1 MIGHELGGRYQVI
14 ERIGGG
20 GMALVYRAHDILLNR
35 NVAIKVL
42 RNQFVHDEEF
52 IRRFRRE
59 AQSAASLS
67 HPNVVSIYDVGQE
80 DEIHYIVMEY
90 IEGKN
95 LNEIIKERAPLQVD
109 ESVRIAS
116 QICDALDHAHQ
127 NQIIHRDIKPHNIL
141 IGRNGRV
148 KVTDFGIARAVTST
162 TITQTGSV
170 VGSVHYF
177 SPEHAKGVSTGE
189 KSDLYSLG
197 IVLYQM
203 LTGSLPFLGES
214 PISVAL
220 KHLQEEFEEPRHLNP
235 LIPQSVENVIL
246 RSMRKNPEE
255 RYQSAKQM
263 LQDLETCLLPER
275 RSEAKLHFNDE
286 EDEDRT
292 RIIPAIKPIQRSNS
306 SRNAGSDRMSRD
318 EDFDDHAPVTKRK
331 KQWVRPTLLIGLTL
345 LLLLAMVSVV
355 WYVRAQL
362 VVPEVTVPYVVGK
375 DLEQARNELEDLGLV
390 VAEPKYDYSPNFAEN
405 QVIDQS
411 RDKDTKVKKGASIT
425 LTVNTAKPLSKMLDV
440 TNRSFDDAVKMLMAL
455 GISQDR
461 IRQSDPIFDE
471 NIEAGKIIRS
481 DPAVDTEIDVE
492 QVIITLYI
500 SKGIEGTLM
509 PDIINK
515 TESEAKKLLEGAKL
529 VLGEV
534 KEESSF
540 TIEAGKVTKV
550 EGYEKGAS
558 VPPGTAITIYLS
570 SGYPPEAL
578 NYTFNV
584 PVAPAQDGG
593 RSKIRIEFTDARNNG
608 EKQDWGTRTIGK
620 SQVLSVNLVLAPNK
634 DGSVIVTRDGVLL
647 DTYVVSYIDAKNGTV
662 QEPEPPVV
670 PTPQPTQAPV
680 EPSAPVEPTIEPEI
694 VDPSTEENGNN
705 GNNTGN
711 DQTGFLTNGSI
722 NNETNGNSSNNRNNE
737 KSNNQGN
744 NKNKD
749 KAKDNSDN

>member
-220 KHLQEEFEEPRHLNP
+220 KHLQEEFEEPRLLNP

-255 RYQSAKQM
+255 RYHSAKEM

-275 RSEAKLHFNDE
+275 RSESKVHFDDE

-292 RIIPAIKPIQRSNS
+292 RIIPAIKPLQRNS
-306 SRNAGSDRMSRD
+306 GNRTHREDRMVRD
-318 EDFDDHAPVTKRK
+318 EEDDDIVPVKKGK
-331 KQWVRPTLLIGLTL
+331 KQWTKPALWIGLTL
-345 LLLLAMVSVV
+345 LILAAMTSLVL
-355 WYVRAQL
+355 YVKAQL
-362 VVPEVTVPYVVGK
+362 VVHEVPVPYVVGK
-375 DLEQARNELEDLGLV
+375 QLEEAKAELEKVGLE
-390 VAEPKYDYSPNFAEN
+390 VADPLLYDYSPNFEEN
-405 QVIDQS
+405 EVIKQS
-411 RDKDTKVKKGASIT
+411 KERDAMVKEGASIV
-425 LTVNTAKPLSKMLDV
+425 LTVNSAKPLPKMPDL
-440 TNRSFDDAVKMLMAL
+440 TNNSFDEAVKALIAL
-455 GISQDR
+455 GLP
-461 IRQSDPIFDE
+461 QSKIENKPIFDE
-471 NIEAGKIIRS
+471 NTEEGKIVRS
-481 DPAVDTEIDVE
+481 EPAPESEFDPETDT
-492 QVIITLYI
+492 ITLYV
-500 SKGIEGTLM
+500 SKGEESVIM
-509 PDIINK
+509 PDLVGK
-515 TESEAKKLLEGAKL
+515 TESEAKALLEENKL

-534 KEESSF
+534 KQESSF
-540 TIEAGKVTKV
+540 TMEEGKVTKSWA
-550 EGYEKGAS
+550 YEAGAS
-558 VPPGTAITIYLS
+558 VPPGTAITIYIS
-570 SGYPPEAL
+570 TGYPPEAL

-584 PVAPAQDGG
+584 PVAPTQEGKK
-593 RSKIRIEFTDARNNG
+593 SKVRIEFIDARNNG

-634 DGSVIVTRDGVLL
+634 DGSVIVTQDGVLE
-647 DTYVVSYIDAKNGTV
+647 TYVIPYIDAKNGTV

-670 PTPQPTQAPV
+670 ATPKPTEAPV
-680 EPSAPVEPTIEPEI
+680 EPTPSAEPTIEPEI
-694 VDPSTEENGNN
+694 LPPGSDDEDAEDGAVN
-705 GNNTGN
+705 
-711 DQTGFLTNGSI
+711 QTGFVP
-722 NNETNGNSSNNRNNE
+722 NSSKNNNA
-737 KSNNQGN
+737 SNIA
-744 NKNKD
+744 KD
-749 KAKDNSDN
+749 KHNNSDNKNHNKGKDKSKENSDD

>member
-80 DEIHYIVMEY
+80 DEVHYIVMEY

-116 QICDALDHAHQ
+116 QICDALDHAHL

-177 SPEHAKGVSTGE
+177 SPEHAKGVTTGE

-203 LTGSLPFLGES
+203 LTGVLPFLGES

-220 KHLQEEFEEPRHLNP
+220 KHLQEEFEEPRLLNP

-275 RSEAKLHFNDE
+275 RSEAKVLFHDDD
-286 EDEDRT
+286 DEDRT
-292 RIIPAIKPIQRSNS
+292 RVIPAIKPLQRGLGSRGGSGDERIRSMDEVPS
-306 SRNAGSDRMSRD
+306 S
-318 EDFDDHAPVTKRK
+318 APGKRK
-331 KQWVRPTLLIGLTL
+331 WGRPALWISLTLILLI
-345 LLLLAMVSVV
+345 AMGGVV
-355 WYVRAQL
+355 WYVNSKLSVDEVAVP
-362 VVPEVTVPYVVGK
+362 VVTGISF
-375 DLEQARNELEDLGLV
+375 EQAKAALEEVGL
-390 VAEPKYDYSPNFAEN
+390 FAEDPPLLEYN
-405 QVIDQS
+405 ANFEENIVWKQS
-411 RDKDTKVKKGASIT
+411 KSDTMVKEGTHII
-425 LTVNTAKPLSKMLDV
+425 LTVSTAKIMPKLPELSTK
-440 TNRSFDDAVKMLMAL
+440 SYDDAVKELIAL
-455 GISQDR
+455 GIAQSR
-461 IRQSDPIFDE
+461 ITPDERYSEDFDKGKVISSEPAAGSDY
-471 NIEAGKIIRS
+471 
-481 DPAVDTEIDVE
+481 DPETVTIKLMV
-492 QVIITLYI
+492 
-500 SKGIEGTLM
+500 SKGKESTKM
-509 PDIINK
+509 PGLLGM
-515 TESEAKKLLEGAKL
+515 TEKEAKAALEKAGL
-529 VLGEV
+529 VLDEV
-534 KEESSF
+534 KEEPSF
-540 TIEAGKVTKV
+540 TYEKGKVTKQWAYE
-550 EGYEKGAS
+550 EGDLVSPGEK
-558 VPPGTAITIYLS
+558 VTIYLS
-570 SGYPPEAL
+570 TGYPPEAL
-578 NYTFNV
+578 EYTFNV
-584 PVAPAQDGG
+584 PVAPAVDGQK
-593 RSKIRIEFTDARNNG
+593 STIRIVFADARNDG
-608 EKQDWGTRTIGK
+608 ENQEWGTRTIGK
-620 SQVLSVNLVLAPNK
+620 SQILSVNIVLAPNK
-634 DGSVIVTRDGVLL
+634 DGMVSVYRDGKFLETYPI
-647 DTYVVSYIDAKNGTV
+647 TYVDVKNNNV
-662 QEPEPPVV
+662 QLPEPL
-670 PTPQPTQAPV
+670 PV
-680 EPSAPVEPTIEPEI
+680 ETQTPEPTVAPTEPPAEPTIEPEI
-694 VDPSTEENGNN
+694 LPPGSGEDGNA
-705 GNNTGN
+705 GDV
-711 DQTGFLTNGSI
+711 DQTGFIPGQDN
-722 NNETNGNSSNNRNNE
+722 
-737 KSNNQGN
+737 N
-744 NKNKD
+744 NKLLAASYEWQGHKYR
-749 KAKDNSDN
+749 

>member
-80 DEIHYIVMEY
+80 DEVHYIVMEY

-177 SPEHAKGVSTGE
+177 SPEHAKGVTTGE

-203 LTGSLPFLGES
+203 LTGVLPFLGES

-220 KHLQEEFEEPRHLNP
+220 KHLQEEFEEPRLLNP

-275 RSEAKLHFNDE
+275 RSEAKSLFHDDGD
-286 EDEDRT
+286 DEDRT
-292 RIIPAIKPIQRSNS
+292 RIIPAIKPLQRGLGNRS
-306 SRNAGSDRMSRD
+306 GGEDRMQMQREED
-318 EDFDDHAPVTKRK
+318 EIIPSSPGKRR
-331 KQWVRPTLLIGLTL
+331 WGRPALWISLTL
-345 LLLLAMVSVV
+345 VILLAMGSVV
-355 WYVRAQL
+355 WYVNAKL
-362 VVPEVTVPYVVGK
+362 VVDEVTVPDVVNQTLEKATSMLDEVGLIAEPVMQYNPDFAENIVWEQGKKAETIVKEGTHIILSVSTEKTPSKMLELSTQTYDEAVKALIAEGVEEERIIPAEEHNDNIPEGQVIRSEPAAGSDYDPETSSIKLYVSQGK
-375 DLEQARNELEDLGLV
+375 DTVTMPDLTGSTQKQAKAKLEELGLV
-390 VAEPKYDYSPNFAEN
+390 
-405 QVIDQS
+405 
-411 RDKDTKVKKGASIT
+411 
-425 LTVNTAKPLSKMLDV
+425 LD
-440 TNRSFDDAVKMLMAL
+440 
-455 GISQDR
+455 
-461 IRQSDPIFDE
+461 
-471 NIEAGKIIRS
+471 
-481 DPAVDTEIDVE
+481 
-492 QVIITLYI
+492 
-500 SKGIEGTLM
+500 
-509 PDIINK
+509 
-515 TESEAKKLLEGAKL
+515 
-529 VLGEV
+529 EV
-534 KEESSF
+534 KEDTSYS
-540 TIEAGKVTKV
+540 V
-550 EGYEKGAS
+550 EKGQVMKQWPYEEGDTAA
-558 VPPGTAITIYLS
+558 PGDKVSISIST
-570 SGYPPEAL
+570 GFPPEAID
-578 NYTFNV
+578 YVFKV
-584 PVAPAQDGG
+584 PVAPSSDG
-593 RSKIRIEFTDARNNG
+593 KKTQIRIVFSDATKDG
-608 EKQDWGTRTIGK
+608 AQQEWGTRTIAK
-620 SQVLSVNLVLAPNK
+620 SQVLSVPLILAPNK
-634 DGSVIVTRDGVLL
+634 DGA
-647 DTYVVSYIDAKNGTV
+647 VSIYQNGDYIEAFEIRYSDAKNGTV
-662 QEPEPPVV
+662 QVPEPPATATPV
-670 PTPQPTQAPV
+670 PTPEPTQAPT
-680 EPSAPVEPTIEPEI
+680 ESPPEETIEPEI
-694 VDPSTEENGNN
+694 LSPPTEEG
-705 GNNTGN
+705 GNTGEVGQN
-711 DQTGFLTNGSI
+711 QTGYLLDNSKNANVLANDSKRNGENKEKNISK
-722 NNETNGNSSNNRNNE
+722 E
-737 KSNNQGN
+737 KS
-744 NKNKD
+744 
-749 KAKDNSDN
+749 